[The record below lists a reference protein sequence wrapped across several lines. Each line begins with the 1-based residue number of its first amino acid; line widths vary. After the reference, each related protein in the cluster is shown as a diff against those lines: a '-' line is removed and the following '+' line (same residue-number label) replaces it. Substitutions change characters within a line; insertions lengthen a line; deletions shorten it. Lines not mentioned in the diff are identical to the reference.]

1 MIEGLEI
8 EESCAPHE
16 TEMIRVPEGTLI
28 LFYNPWVSGA
38 ATEVRSKSSVLI
50 NLPQGGE
57 SDIMGLHDC
66 TEHGILELEDS
77 LS

>member
-1 MIEGLEI
+1 MI
-8 EESCAPHE
+8 P
-16 TEMIRVPEGTLI
+16 VPEGVLT
-28 LFYNPWVSGA
+28 LFYNPWVSRV
-38 ATEVRSKSSVLI
+38 ATEVGSKSSVLI

-66 TEHGILELEDS
+66 TEHGILELQDS

>member
-1 MIEGLEI
+1 M
-8 EESCAPHE
+8 
-16 TEMIRVPEGTLI
+16 LI
-28 LFYNPWVSGA
+28 LFYNPWVSRV

-66 TEHGILELEDS
+66 TEHGILEPEDS